1 MAERGLNNA
10 EAEVYKLELKIERYV
25 KSLEEKLFN
34 VDQNS
39 IAESQKEELI
49 SPDESLQIEME

>member
-1 MAERGLNNA
+1 
-10 EAEVYKLELKIERYV
+10 LKIERYV